1 MRCCCLDGLAGRPRA
16 HRVCP
21 QVIEGQFWM
30 SPISALWLF
39 SAAAVSEVPRALRH
53 HALYIPASA
62 PGLFVLSAALGFG
75 VNIATFLV
83 IKTTNSVTLKVLG
96 TARNACLVLVSAY
109 WYAEEITPLEGA
121 GYVLS
126 LICFGFYNYAKI
138 SGR

>member
-1 MRCCCLDGLAGRPRA
+1 
-16 HRVCP
+16 
-21 QVIEGQFWM
+21 M

-53 HALYIPASA
+53 KALYIPASA
-62 PGLFVLSAALGFG
+62 PGLFLLSAALGFG